1 MRLVG
6 YLQAISAMREK
17 VEEYIP
23 ERGLAHRDLIELVR
37 ARYQFEI
44 FPQIGQQLLI
54 PGTLLFQWGKFTTE
68 DGSSFAINQLTMRDD
83 SDIVAAT
90 TTDQAD
96 AVLEDLVQALD
107 DNLGYRLKTANKI
120 INRVS
125 NLVVEFDGGFDDYI
139 VKMAAMA
146 NAINELRIGMPKF
159 NIKRIAFG
167 HGGVEP
173 IADSLSAVERADFLI
188 ETRSGSP
195 YQANRYFSSAPLR
208 TAEHLALLERIE
220 EIVRHPE

>member
-6 YLQAISAMREK
+6 YLQGISAMREK
-17 VEEYIP
+17 VEEYLP
-23 ERGLAHRDLIELVR
+23 ERGVVQTDLIELVR
-37 ARYQFEI
+37 TRYQFEI
-44 FPQIGQQLLI
+44 FPQIGQALII
-54 PGTLLFQWGKFTTE
+54 PGTLLFQRGKFTT
-68 DGSSFAINQLTMRDD
+68 DGSSFVINQLTMKDD
-83 SDIVAAT
+83 NDIVAAT
-90 TTDQAD
+90 TTEQTD

-107 DNLGYRLKTANKI
+107 DNLGYRLKTTNKI
-120 INRVS
+120 ISRVS
-125 NLVVEFDGGFDDYI
+125 NLVVEFDGVFDDYI

-146 NAINELRIGMPKF
+146 NAINELRAGMPKF

-188 ETRSGSP
+188 ETRSGTP

-208 TAEHLALLERIE
+208 TTEHLALLERIE
-220 EIVRHPE
+220 EIMRHRD